1 MLLFIPFLMRAKL
14 SILLVLAIFIQATSC
29 TWICVG
35 FELNREYITTALCI
49 NRFTPAV
56 TCSGFCYIDK
66 QVEKERDQQDP
77 APKAKQIDLS
87 VYLPLTCFLVKS
99 DDDFTDLRCSDVFF
113 RRYLIL
119 EGTDSLI
126 FKPPILFFV

>member
-1 MLLFIPFLMRAKL
+1 MRAKL
-14 SILLVLAIFIQATSC
+14 SIIIVLAIFIHATSC
-29 TWICVG
+29 TWICIG

-56 TCSGFCYIDK
+56 TCSGFCYIEK

-77 APKAKQIDLS
+77 APKAKQIDLN
-87 VYLPLTCFLVKS
+87 VYLPLTCFFVKS
-99 DDDFTDLRCSDVFF
+99 SDDFTYLRCSYLFSQ
-113 RRYLIL
+113 RYLVL
-119 EGTDSLI
+119 EGTDSFI

>member
-1 MLLFIPFLMRAKL
+1 MRAKL

-29 TWICVG
+29 TWICMG
-35 FELNREYITTALCI
+35 FELNKDYITTQLCI
-49 NRFTPAV
+49 NRFEPAV

-66 QVEKERDQQDP
+66 QLEKEREQQDP

-99 DDDFTDLRCSDVFF
+99 DDDFTDLRAAHLFF
-113 RRYLIL
+113 QRYLVL
-119 EGTDSLI
+119 EGTDRFI